1 MGEALS
7 GSSARRYAEALLQ
20 IATSENAEDEFAAS
34 FERLRNA
41 LTGEI
46 LRALRNPGVPLQAR
60 RGAIE
65 AATAGEPRAI
75 RSLLGLLLERERI
88 ALFPLIALAYSDLVE
103 RRAGIVKGRIT
114 TARELSAS
122 EREDLVGRLERSSG
136 KKIRATFAVDE
147 SLIGG
152 AKVQVGDRL
161 IDSSLKAQLAE
172 LERELAR

>member
-1 MGEALS
+1 MALS

-20 IATSENAEDEFAAS
+20 IATSEKAEDEFAAS
-34 FERLRNA
+34 FERLRQA
-41 LTGEI
+41 LDADT
-46 LRALRNPGVPLQAR
+46 LRALRNPGVPIRAR
-60 RGAIE
+60 RAAIE
-65 AATAGEPRAI
+65 AATAGEPKAI

-88 ALFPLIALAYSDLVE
+88 ALFPQIALAYADLVE

-114 TARELSAS
+114 TAKDLSAT
-122 EREDLVGRLERSSG
+122 EREELVRRLERSSG
-136 KKIRATFAVDE
+136 KQIRATFAVDE

-152 AKVQVGDRL
+152 AKVQIGDRL

>member
-1 MGEALS
+1 MALS

-20 IATSENAEDEFAAS
+20 IATTEEAVDEFAAS
-34 FERLRNA
+34 FERLRQA
-41 LTGEI
+41 LDGEI
-46 LRALRNPGVPLQAR
+46 LRALRNPGVPLRSR
-60 RGAIE
+60 RGAID
-65 AATAGEPRAI
+65 AATAGEPKAI

-88 ALFPLIALAYSDLVE
+88 ALFPQIAVAYSDLVE

-114 TARELSAS
+114 TATELSAS

-152 AKVQVGDRL
+152 AKVQIGDRL

>member
-1 MGEALS
+1 MALS

-20 IATSENAEDEFAAS
+20 IATSEKAEDEFAPS
-34 FERLRNA
+34 FERLRQA
-41 LTGEI
+41 LDADT
-46 LRALRNPGVPLQAR
+46 LRALRNPGVPIRAR
-60 RGAIE
+60 RAAIE
-65 AATAGEPRAI
+65 AATAGEPKAI

-88 ALFPLIALAYSDLVE
+88 ALFPQIALAYADLVE

-114 TARELSAS
+114 TAKDLSAT
-122 EREDLVGRLERSSG
+122 EREELVRRLERSSG

-152 AKVQVGDRL
+152 AKVQIGDRL
-161 IDSSLKAQLAE
+161 IDSSLRAQLAE

>member
-1 MGEALS
+1 MALT
-7 GSSARRYAEALLQ
+7 GSSARRYAEALYQ
-20 IATSENAEDEFAAS
+20 IATGEKAVDEFATS
-34 FERLRNA
+34 FERLRGA
-41 LTGEI
+41 LGGAI
-46 LRALRNPGVPLQAR
+46 LRALRNPGIPVRSR
-60 RGAIE
+60 RAAID
-65 AATAGEPRAI
+65 AATASEPKAI

-88 ALFPLIALAYSDLVE
+88 ALFPQIAVAYADLVE

-114 TARELSAS
+114 TAKELSTS
-122 EREDLVGRLERSSG
+122 EREDMLRRLERSSG

-172 LERELAR
+172 LERELAS